1 MKGNLQPV
9 EHSLVCAR
17 EIPQELIRQARGR
30 EVNLN
35 MADHRGED
43 FVKPKGTV
51 KAFTG
56 EGHMLG
62 RFVHV
67 CLLVEPY

>member
-1 MKGNLQPV
+1 MQPV

-43 FVKPKGTV
+43 FVKPKSTV

-67 CLLVEPY
+67 CLLVETY